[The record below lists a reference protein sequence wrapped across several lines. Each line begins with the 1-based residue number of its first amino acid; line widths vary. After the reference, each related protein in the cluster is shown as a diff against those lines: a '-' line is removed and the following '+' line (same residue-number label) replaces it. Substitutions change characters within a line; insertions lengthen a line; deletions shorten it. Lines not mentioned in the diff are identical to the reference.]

1 MTKNLHTRRV
11 DLPFTWPEPGFDI
24 ALIEPEIPQNTGNIG
39 RLCLATG
46 TRLHLVGP
54 LGFRLSES
62 ALRRAG
68 LDYWK
73 DVEVIQHLNFAAFEQ
88 SVPLARCHFFST
100 GGIRRYD
107 QIHYRPGDIL
117 VFGSESRGLD
127 DAILTRYAPQVA
139 GIPMKPGP
147 VRSLN
152 LATSAGI
159 VLYEALRQ
167 GDQGNRQSGDSG

>member
-1 MTKNLHTRRV
+1 M
-11 DLPFTWPEPGFDI
+11 
-24 ALIEPEIPQNTGNIG
+24 
-39 RLCLATG
+39 
-46 TRLHLVGP
+46 
-54 LGFRLSES
+54 S
-62 ALRRAG
+62 
-68 LDYWK
+68 
-73 DVEVIQHLNFAAFEQ
+73 
-88 SVPLARCHFFST
+88 RCHFFST

-107 QIHYRPGDIL
+107 QIHYQPGDIL

-167 GDQGNRQSGDSG
+167 GDQGKRS